1 VSESVRSFGL
11 LKPKMATKKSTQIDY
26 PYTLR
31 TKFGKVKIYRGGSDD
46 KVSYVVS
53 WISEEGRQ
61 RKTFVDEYQAHQRAE
76 EIADDLKKGMLLR
89 QGISSEKAALI
100 SEYEKLL
107 AEHGATLGEAVRA
120 FLSSRATKAAKQID
134 ALEAVKEYLKK
145 FSDTKSRHYRT
156 AKSILFKFGRSFN
169 KPLDKIVVTE
179 LDQYFKDVSKEGK
192 TRNNHLGYVRTF
204 FTWAQEWGE
213 YLPEGKLEIDKIK
226 EPYPEKKKK
235 PNLYTPE
242 EMERLLVNADEKF
255 IPYLAIGAFAG
266 VRSSETCRLT
276 WEDIHFDQKAI
287 RLGPEITKTASG
299 RLALMPDNLIAWL
312 QRHRGEKKG
321 RVVPYPEDQIHKY
334 TPDIARAAGVAWKKN
349 GLRKGYISCRM
360 AEADADADSVAKQ
373 CGNSRSMVET
383 VYKLL
388 MLPEDAKR
396 WFNILPKALP
406 ENN

>member
-1 VSESVRSFGL
+1 
-11 LKPKMATKKSTQIDY
+11 MAKKKSTATEY
-26 PYTLR
+26 PFIQKTR
-31 TKFGKVKIYRGGSDD
+31 FGNVKIYRNGSPE
-46 KVSYVVS
+46 KYEYVVT
-53 WISEEGRQ
+53 WINESGRQ
-61 RKTFVDEYQAHQRAE
+61 RKKFTDEIQAHQRAE
-76 EIADDLKKGMLLR
+76 ELIDDLKQGMIFR

-100 SEYEKLL
+100 NEYENLL
-107 AEHGATLGEAVRA
+107 AEQGATLGDAVRA
-120 FLSSRATKAAKQID
+120 FLSARAIKAAKQID

-145 FSDTKSRHYRT
+145 FPDTKSRHYRT
-156 AKSILFKFGRSFN
+156 AKSILFKFGRAFN

-179 LDQYFKDVSKEGK
+179 LDQHFKGVSKEGK

-213 YLPEGKLEIDKIK
+213 YVPEGKLEIDKIK

-242 EMERLLVNADEKF
+242 EMQRLLVNAEEKF

-299 RLALMPDNLIAWL
+299 RLAMMPDNLIAWL
-312 QRHRGEKKG
+312 QSYKGEKKG
-321 RVVPYPEDQIHKY
+321 AVVPYPEDQIHKY
-334 TPDIARAAGVAWKKN
+334 TPGIAKAAGVVWKKN

-396 WFNILPKALP
+396 WFGILPNTP
-406 ENN
+406 PNE